1 MARRQA
7 DPKQPAEN
15 ETEIEIAASE
25 ADQLEVDQWAETESS
40 GPSLTVPKGIRS
52 APLPSRITDG
62 TYTPAETG
70 DGLEEVG
77 GLDGWWEDN
86 QHWDQSLEF
95 RGFGRQDR
103 VTDPAVLEVLAR
115 QAVAEALAVQS
126 QQNAEL
132 LTSTAWSRASDGPA
146 ALALQFDVDAS
157 GSVTGVRGDVA
168 GVVSG
173 LQAESTADSVA
184 TPATEEAQALVASW
198 AEDASW
204 KSISLHDVALK
215 FAVCRAP
222 TLQYDDKRL

>member
-1 MARRQA
+1 M
-7 DPKQPAEN
+7 
-15 ETEIEIAASE
+15 ASE
-25 ADQLEVDQWAETESS
+25 ADQLEVNEWAETESEKS
-40 GPSLTVPKGIRS
+40 NLVVPGGYRT

-62 TYTPAETG
+62 TYIPAETG

-95 RGFGRQDR
+95 RGFGPQDR
-103 VTDPAVLEVLAR
+103 VADPAVLEVLAR

-126 QQNAEL
+126 QQSAEL
-132 LTSTAWSRASDGPA
+132 LTSSAWSRASDGPA

-173 LQAESTADSVA
+173 LQAESSADSAA
-184 TPATEEAQALVASW
+184 TLPTEEAQALVASW
-198 AEDASW
+198 AEDVSW

-215 FAVCRAP
+215 FAVSLPSSLHFYTNLYERP
-222 TLQYDDKRL
+222 TNSLRSTSAFFS